1 MSLRFGRQFSDSHS
15 CTHLIGRLPVE
26 EECLMPEI
34 TNNTAIEYL
43 IPTTMGKGRCTTSLV
58 DFLVLTHNNFIETS
72 RSLVSS
78 GSSSAVWREHRV
90 PITHIHRCHL
100 LDYEHQLQSIILS
113 HCHYFLTVG
122 KGQDIK
128 YDLPALEKHILN
140 RFIYGKPMILLDIPH
155 VAYRKDVYTAETFL
169 AIRQKVQPQVIA
181 TCMYIYM

>member
-1 MSLRFGRQFSDSHS
+1 
-15 CTHLIGRLPVE
+15 
-26 EECLMPEI
+26 MPEF

-58 DFLVLTHNNFIETS
+58 DFLVLTHNNFIETC

-78 GSSSAVWREHRV
+78 GSSSAVWMEHKV

-113 HCHYFLTVG
+113 HCHYSLTVG

-128 YDLPALEKHILN
+128 YDLPALEKQILN

-169 AIRQKVQPQVIA
+169 AIRQNQPQVLLYACIPVCVYLHSLA
-181 TCMYIYM
+181 YFK